1 MAQTYSAPTTVTGTN
16 GNVVFSSAG
25 FDTLVGG
32 TGNDSIYAWNGGNSL
47 LAGSGNQTLIS
58 QSGNDTLVAGAGNDT
73 LISAAGNDTMVGGT
87 GNTTFVVGSSTDVI
101 QALSSGSN
109 INTVLASVSYVAPA
123 NVQDLTGTGNS
134 DITLTGNDLNNVIT
148 ANSGNDTLIAGT
160 GIATLVG
167 GAGNDIFLV
176 NNVND
181 VVQATY
187 TGSNTNTVIA
197 SVDYVLPENVQNLQL
212 MTDNSVGT
220 GNDMTNNLVAIGSND
235 TLIAGSGVATMSGYG
250 QNETFVVNNTADVV
264 QAMSAGGNTVQ
275 TSVDYTAP
283 DNVQNLTGTGSAD
296 ITLTGNNL
304 GDVITAN
311 SGNDTL
317 IGGTG
322 NDTLVGG
329 AGLDTFSLDYGT
341 GVDTVIDASLQGGAI
356 QLGNNVNLDYL
367 TATQQG
373 NDLLL
378 QIDST
383 DSMLIQGYYTNPQS
397 TWTIQDANGNTV
409 TADQAIQNT
418 ATQNKK
424 MAQLESDFVKQ
435 TTTDIGNM
443 LSGSGYGQ
451 INANTYYT
459 YNIPTLIAIYT
470 TNTTTTTV
478 SNFSPPASGGADVS
492 GIVSFYTG
500 GYAGYPGAF
509 SFISQTGPLIYVQFR
524 RPGAI

>member
-1 MAQTYSAPTTVTGTN
+1 M
-16 GNVVFSSAG
+16 
-25 FDTLVGG
+25 
-32 TGNDSIYAWNGGNSL
+32 
-47 LAGSGNQTLIS
+47 
-58 QSGNDTLVAGAGNDT
+58 
-73 LISAAGNDTMVGGT
+73 
-87 GNTTFVVGSSTDVI
+87 
-101 QALSSGSN
+101 
-109 INTVLASVSYVAPA
+109 
-123 NVQDLTGTGNS
+123 
-134 DITLTGNDLNNVIT
+134 
-148 ANSGNDTLIAGT
+148 
-160 GIATLVG
+160 
-167 GAGNDIFLV
+167 
-176 NNVND
+176 
-181 VVQATY
+181 QATY

-451 INANTYYT
+451 INANT
-459 YNIPTLIAIYT
+459 
-470 TNTTTTTV
+470 
-478 SNFSPPASGGADVS
+478 
-492 GIVSFYTG
+492 
-500 GYAGYPGAF
+500 
-509 SFISQTGPLIYVQFR
+509 
-524 RPGAI
+524 